1 MYTTSFQSLR
11 VCLTDGKLSLSCGKS
26 CVFLC
31 VGLWPLFFV
40 VSLLSVGN
48 AKSGW
53 GICGRLP
60 FLVLRTTSTTDHSD
74 QVWTLKIHVKREAE
88 QSVEA
93 AERAAGRQIPMTLT
107 FSSWTMHVT
116 L

>member
-1 MYTTSFQSLR
+1 MYTISFQSLR

-31 VGLWPLFFV
+31 VGLWSLFSV
-40 VSLLSVGN
+40 VSLLLSV
-48 AKSGW
+48 AKCQIWLG
-53 GICGRLP
+53 GLP

-93 AERAAGRQIPMTLT
+93 AERAAGRQVPMTLT